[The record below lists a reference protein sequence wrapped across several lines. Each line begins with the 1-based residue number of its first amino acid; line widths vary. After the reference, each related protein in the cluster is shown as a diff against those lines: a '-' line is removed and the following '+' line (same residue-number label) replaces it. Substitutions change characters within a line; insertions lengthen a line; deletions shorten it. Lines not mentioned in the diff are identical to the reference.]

1 MKIVTRASIDWVQT
15 RMPGRRG
22 SRARDMLESGLDLSG
37 IATFVHKQQVR
48 RARQALEGGQ
58 LHVADKVHKASR
70 RCFTAATSWR
80 D

>member
-1 MKIVTRASIDWVQT
+1 
-15 RMPGRRG
+15 
-22 SRARDMLESGLDLSG
+22 LESGLDLSG